1 MLYIE
6 TLIIAVF
13 WVVVI
18 DTTDFYDRVTG
29 GIRAALTGGK
39 FRKPFYV
46 KPFCCSLCMTWW
58 SGVVYLLLT
67 HSVSLL
73 ALGYVL
79 GLSFFTPTLKDVL
92 LLVRDLLAKAVN
104 EIYRR
109 LGL

>member
-1 MLYIE
+1 MYIDLL
-6 TLIIAVF
+6 TIALM
-13 WVVVI
+13 WVVI
-18 DTTDFYDRVTG
+18 LDTTDFYDRVTG

-67 HSVSLL
+67 HNLTLL
-73 ALGYVL
+73 HVGYVL

-92 LLVRDLLAKAVN
+92 LLVRDLLAKGVN

>member
-1 MLYIE
+1 MYTDL
-6 TLIIAVF
+6 LMIATM
-13 WVVVI
+13 WVVII

-39 FRKPFYV
+39 LRKPFYV

-73 ALGYVL
+73 TLGYVL
-79 GLSFFTPTLKDVL
+79 GLAFFTPTIKDVL
-92 LLVRDLLAKAVN
+92 LLVRDMLAKAVN

>member
-46 KPFCCSLCMTWW
+46 
-58 SGVVYLLLT
+58 
-67 HSVSLL
+67 
-73 ALGYVL
+73 
-79 GLSFFTPTLKDVL
+79 
-92 LLVRDLLAKAVN
+92 
-104 EIYRR
+104 
-109 LGL
+109 

>member
-1 MLYIE
+1 MYTDL
-6 TLIIAVF
+6 LMIATM
-13 WVVVI
+13 WVVII

-39 FRKPFYV
+39 LRKPFYV

-79 GLSFFTPTLKDVL
+79 GLAFFTPTIKDL
-92 LLVRDLLAKAVN
+92 CLLVRDLLAKAVN

>member
-1 MLYIE
+1 MYTDL
-6 TLIIAVF
+6 LMIATM
-13 WVVVI
+13 WVVII

-79 GLSFFTPTLKDVL
+79 GLAFFTPTIKDL
-92 LLVRDLLAKAVN
+92 CLLVRDLLAKAVN

>member
-1 MLYIE
+1 M
-6 TLIIAVF
+6 
-13 WVVVI
+13 WVVI
-18 DTTDFYDRVTG
+18 LDTTDFYDRVTG
-29 GIRAALTGGK
+29 GIRAALTRGK

-58 SGVVYLLLT
+58 SSVVYLLLT
-67 HSVSLL
+67 HSVSVL

-79 GLSFFTPTLKDVL
+79 GLAFFTPTIKDVL
-92 LLVRDLLAKAVN
+92 LLVRDMLAKGVN

>member
-1 MLYIE
+1 MYTDL
-6 TLIIAVF
+6 LMIATM
-13 WVVVI
+13 WVVII

-39 FRKPFYV
+39 FRKPFYL

-79 GLSFFTPTLKDVL
+79 GLAFFTPTIKDL
-92 LLVRDLLAKAVN
+92 CLLVRDLLAKAVN

>member
-1 MLYIE
+1 MYIDLL
-6 TLIIAVF
+6 TIALM
-13 WVVVI
+13 WVVI
-18 DTTDFYDRVTG
+18 LDTTDFYDRVTG
-29 GIRAALTGGK
+29 GIRAALTRGR
-39 FRKPFYV
+39 FHKPFYV

-67 HSVSLL
+67 HSVSVL

-79 GLSFFTPTLKDVL
+79 GLAFFTPTIKDVL
-92 LLVRDLLAKAVN
+92 LLVRDLLAKGVN